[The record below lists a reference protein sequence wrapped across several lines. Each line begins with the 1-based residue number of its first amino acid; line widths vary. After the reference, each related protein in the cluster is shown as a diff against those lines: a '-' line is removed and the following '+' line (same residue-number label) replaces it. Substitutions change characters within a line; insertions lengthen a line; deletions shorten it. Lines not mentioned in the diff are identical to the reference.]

1 MHNAI
6 LYIGL
11 FVVIL
16 ILVYFQLSQKYKEGF
31 DFGFGSGMIQPNGI
45 KTTGGLT
52 NNSMNP
58 WVIDQPTKLVI
69 TDIIRKILNMI
80 NEQTGMS
87 YHFTAYEQL
96 KADKCGD
103 CKMRYTADFFT
114 HEMRNLFTRRM
125 LIIFVVDF
133 NTKSVDVE
141 YVNLSNA
148 FKMPSKDFMDYPTSE
163 LILQDENV
171 KKYGFHIMGI
181 NKSTI
186 DFSILKES
194 PLKNVPTPTEFQNW
208 ILPMGIA
215 SAYSNPQTM
224 FPSRRQSNCWD
235 THGVNY
241 IEPQTGLLMGVKNS
255 PMSRYPYPFFN
266 PTVNR
271 QKEWGT
277 EYKWLFDLNDN
288 TSGISREVAQGH

>member
-1 MHNAI
+1 MNNII
-6 LYIGL
+6 LYVGL
-11 FVVIL
+11 FTLIL
-16 ILVYFQLSQKYKEGF
+16 ILAYMQISNKFKEGF
-31 DFGFGSGMIQPNGI
+31 TSLLSNPIN
-45 KTTGGLT
+45 TTAGLS

-58 WVIDQPTKLVI
+58 WVIDRPTKLII

-87 YHFTAYEQL
+87 YYFTAYDQL
-96 KADKCGD
+96 KQDKCGD
-103 CKMRYTADFFT
+103 CKVRYTADFFV

-133 NTKSVDVE
+133 NNKSVDVE

-148 FKMPSKDFMDYPTSE
+148 FKLPTKDFMDYPSSE

-181 NKSTI
+181 NKSKI
-186 DFSILKES
+186 DFSVLKS
-194 PLKNVPTPTEFQNW
+194 TLPKDVPTPTEFQNW

-215 SAYSNPQTM
+215 SAYSNPQAM

-235 THGVNY
+235 THGVNC
-241 IEPQTGLLMGVKNS
+241 IEPQTNLLMGVKNS
-255 PMSRYPYPFFN
+255 PMSRYPYPYFN
-266 PTVNR
+266 PTVNL

-288 TSGISREVAQGH
+288 RSGISRQVAGSP

>member
-1 MHNAI
+1 MHNTLI
-6 LYIGL
+6 YLSF
-11 FVVIL
+11 FVLIL
-16 ILVYFQLSQKYKEGF
+16 ILVYIQISKKNKEGF
-31 DFGFGSGMIQPNGI
+31 TFFGSNDF
-45 KTTGGLT
+45 KTTSGLT

-58 WVIDQPTKLVI
+58 WVIDPPTKLII

-87 YHFTAYEQL
+87 YYFTAYDQL
-96 KADKCGD
+96 KQDKCGD
-103 CKMRYTADFFT
+103 CKVRYTADFFV

-133 NTKSVDVE
+133 NKKNVDVE

-148 FKMPSKDFMDYPTSE
+148 FKLPTKDFMDYPSSE

-171 KKYGFHIMGI
+171 KKYGFHIMGL
-181 NKSTI
+181 NKSKI
-186 DFSILKES
+186 DFSVLKS
-194 PLKNVPTPTEFQNW
+194 TLPKDVPTPTEFQNW

-215 SAYSNPQTM
+215 TAYNNPQAM

-241 IEPQTGLLMGVKNS
+241 LEPQTKLLMGVKNS
-255 PMSRYPYPFFN
+255 AMSRYPYPYFN

-277 EYKWLFDLNDN
+277 GYKWLFDLNDN
-288 TSGISREVAQGH
+288 TSGISREVSQGH